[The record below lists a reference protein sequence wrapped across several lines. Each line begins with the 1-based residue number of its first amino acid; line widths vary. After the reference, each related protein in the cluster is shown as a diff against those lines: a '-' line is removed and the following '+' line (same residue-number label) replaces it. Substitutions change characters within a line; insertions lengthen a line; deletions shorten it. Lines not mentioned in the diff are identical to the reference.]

1 MLKLARQPSRSL
13 EPVRAP
19 AIAREPD
26 VSVGKRS
33 LTAALE
39 AGHLGTPDFYTRAI
53 ENALREL
60 DAVRSRAL
68 PAYVS
73 VLRRTDLAPLA
84 REIERT
90 RVALQVRHLL
100 RCANASIHA
109 LEAAAPGRDS
119 MVEHLRETLD
129 ALVARATA
137 IGVYRGAHDERP
149 RRADEDPPRV
159 PKTQSVKPKRTRHKP
174 HATRSSTAPTQ
185 PAQITRARTR
195 FARGTGA
202 PPVASSGTS
211 TTSSPMSPDR
221 IRLRG
226 LRAGFRL

>member
-1 MLKLARQPSRSL
+1 MLLLARQPARSL

-19 AIAREPD
+19 AVRREPD
-26 VSVGKRS
+26 VSVGKRT
-33 LTAALE
+33 LTAELE

-60 DAVRSRAL
+60 AAVRSRAL
-68 PAYVS
+68 PAFVA

-109 LEAAAPGRDS
+109 LELAATARDS
-119 MVEHLRETLD
+119 MLEYLRESLD
-129 ALVARATA
+129 TLVARATA
-137 IGVYRGAHDERP
+137 LGVYRDALDQRP
-149 RRADEDPPRV
+149 RRAVDDDKPHV
-159 PKTQSVKPKRTRHKP
+159 ATHSVKPKRTRHQP
-174 HATRSSTAPTQ
+174 PVTRSSLVPTQ

-195 FARGTGA
+195 LARGTGA
-202 PPVASSGTS
+202 PPPNLASSATS
-211 TTSSPMSPDR
+211 PTPAARNNSRP
-221 IRLRG
+221 G
-226 LRAGFRL
+226 LRPGFRL